1 MNCNKKFSRRD
12 FLGVLGGGVA
22 ALAFFPR
29 MAFAGTNEIVAIRT
43 GIQPGNKTRLVIETT
58 ARPEYSLSYPEGKLV
73 IRINANGSPKPKLVD
88 GGLVKKI
95 DFGRDEIVAHLK
107 KTIAP
112 IPKSQTMMFE
122 PTDKNRYRLVLDF
135 AAGTNVDKTKIAAE
149 TAIAPKTAAKKP
161 TIVIDPGHGGKD
173 PGAIGIG
180 GTKEKDIVLSV
191 SKKLFDRLK
200 NAGYNVSMT
209 RRDDTFLNLDTRA
222 AIAEKKNAD
231 LFVSIHANAN
241 PKRTIKG
248 FSVYT
253 LSKTASDAEAQ
264 KLADAENAA
273 DKIGIDEF
281 GGFGHEVRV
290 ILSALQQQ
298 MVAEDSDVFARNI
311 MRSTRAAGIND
322 VDKDP
327 RSAGFAV
334 LKSTVPGCLVELGHL
349 SHRDEEKLLRNGDYQ
364 SRLAGA
370 LTTAIGNYK
379 FES

>member
-29 MAFAGTNEIVAIRT
+29 LTFAGANEIVAIRT

-135 AAGTNVDKTKIAAE
+135 AAGTNVDKTKTAAE

-180 GTKEKDIVLSV
+180 GTREKDIVLAV
-191 SKKLFDRLK
+191 AKKLYDRLK

-364 SRLAGA
+364 NRLAGA